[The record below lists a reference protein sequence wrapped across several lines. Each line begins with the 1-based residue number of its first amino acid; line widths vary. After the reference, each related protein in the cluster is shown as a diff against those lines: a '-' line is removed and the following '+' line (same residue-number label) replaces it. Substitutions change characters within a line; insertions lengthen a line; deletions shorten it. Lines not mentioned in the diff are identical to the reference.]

1 MKHEHSIIEALLF
14 VSQNSLQSSKIAEIL
29 KVETKEASRLIDEY
43 GELLKAKNSA
53 LCLIKS
59 PDGYRLGTRHEYS
72 HYIEMLIAPRET
84 KLSYQALETL
94 SIVAFKQHITKQEME
109 KVRGINSD
117 GIINTLCARGLIKV
131 VGVKK
136 LPGNPKIYGISKEF
150 FKYFGIKSLGELK
163 AYLKSIEV
171 DTSRIDALLKEE
183 DAASNIFFEDPN
195 QESFDFGEES
205 GERIDVPV
213 SDDDEPSENSESPE
227 NSENIIEAE
236 ILDN

>member
-131 VGVKK
+131 VGVK
-136 LPGNPKIYGISKEF
+136 
-150 FKYFGIKSLGELK
+150 